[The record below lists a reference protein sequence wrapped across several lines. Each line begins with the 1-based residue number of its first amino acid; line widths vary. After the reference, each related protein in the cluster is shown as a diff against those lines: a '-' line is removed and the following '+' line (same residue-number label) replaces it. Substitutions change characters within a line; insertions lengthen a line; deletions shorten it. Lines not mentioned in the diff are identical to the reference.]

1 MITMLIT
8 FFVAVVAGIVA
19 GLLPGIGLLNTMII
33 LWVFLSGLD
42 AVNLLIFYVT
52 LASITQFVGSV
63 IATTTGVPGET
74 SSIPASIEGPKLFNK
89 NQGTDAIA
97 MAAIGSFF
105 GTAVVGAALLFL
117 LPYVNGLALHYYS
130 NTVQTMI
137 FLFVFL
143 LILFTTSNKFYVNVL
158 LMLFGIGLALI
169 GSDILSGGSGST
181 IIRVNFGIDDLKQGI
196 PLEILAI
203 SIIAIP
209 QVLRHLV
216 DISYQSIPQISKT
229 NFTSMLKKYI
239 KYSGA
244 GARGTLVGI
253 ATGMIP
259 GAAHTMSS
267 LVAYQSE
274 KFLRTKKKIYSHSGD
289 MHSLVSAETANN
301 AGVLISMIP
310 VFLFGIPI
318 LGSEAVLINLVEMS
332 GVAVGFGTLAAREFF
347 MPTVIFF
354 LLSGILGTIVAWQ
367 GANGILNLFKIPSYI
382 IRSVLI
388 LVLVATVLY
397 VGSTSYNLI
406 YYIVLLCVLTPIGI
420 LLKRY
425 DLSIVIFSFLIFPM
439 LEGSLIRFAVL
450 NF

>member
-8 FFVAVVAGIVA
+8 FFVAVLAGIVV

-33 LWVFLSGLD
+33 LWIFLSGLD

-74 SSIPASIEGPKLFNK
+74 SSIPACIEGPRLFN
-89 NQGTDAIA
+89 NGQGTDAIA
-97 MAAIGSFF
+97 MAAIGSLF
-105 GTAVVGAALLFL
+105 GTAVVGVLLLFS
-117 LPYVNGLALHYYS
+117 LPYINNLALHYYS
-130 NTVQTMI
+130 NTAQTMI

-143 LILFTTSNKFYVNVL
+143 LILFTTANKFYVNVL
-158 LMLFGIGLALI
+158 LMLLGIGLALI
-169 GSDILSGGSGST
+169 GSDMMSGGGT
-181 IIRVNFGIDDLKQGI
+181 TIRVNFGIDNLKQGI
-196 PLEILAI
+196 PLEVLAI

-209 QVLRHLV
+209 QVLKHLV
-216 DISYQSIPQISKT
+216 DISYQSMPKIAKT
-229 NFTSMLKKYI
+229 KFTEMLKKYI

-244 GARGTLVGI
+244 GARGTLVGVF
-253 ATGMIP
+253 TGMIP

-274 KFLRTKKKIYSHSGD
+274 KFLRTKKKTYSDSGD

-318 LGSEAVLINLVEMS
+318 LGSEAVLINLIEMS
-332 GVAVGFGTLAAREFF
+332 GVPVGFGTLAASEFF
-347 MPTVIFF
+347 IPTVIFF
-354 LLSGILGTIVAWQ
+354 LLSGVLGTVVAWQ
-367 GANGILNLFKIPSYI
+367 GANFILKLFKIPGYV

-388 LVLVATVLY
+388 LALIATVLY
-397 VGSTSYNLI
+397 VGAISYNLI

-420 LLKRY
+420 LLKKH
-425 DLSIVIFSFLIFPM
+425 DLSIVIFSFLIFSM
-439 LEGSLIRFAVL
+439 LEGSLVRFVVL